1 MTMYQSVSQ
10 SDFIDAF
17 RAHDR
22 QDQFSYDALCL
33 LFDWMEEFEQD
44 LGEPYELDV
53 IAICCEFYESDED
66 EIRDN
71 YSLDEDQDVEEYLN
85 DNTML
90 VGITEAGGYVYQA
103 F

>member
-1 MTMYQSVSQ
+1 MYQSVSQ

-17 RAHDR
+17 RAHNR

-33 LFDWMEEFEQD
+33 LFDRMEELEQD

-53 IAICCEFYESDED
+53 IAICCEFYESDEG

-85 DNTML
+85 TMTTL
-90 VGITEAGGYVYQA
+90 VGITKSGGYVYVA